1 MPAKNQNAVPGTGC
15 AGVHGHARSHRD
27 RVEPERDAT
36 ERGPMTD
43 IDVRLREDVHVLGEL
58 LGETIRQQHGDAFLQ
73 KIEDIRHSAKAD
85 RRGPGEQLT
94 STLADLA
101 EKDLLPVARAFNQ
114 FLNLANMAEQYQ
126 LIRRRD
132 AGQPE
137 PFEARVL
144 PELLARL
151 KQAGHSNDALA
162 RQLAKLDIQLVLT
175 AHPTEV
181 ARRTLIQKYDAI
193 AGQLAAQDHRDLT
206 PDERHQVRERLR
218 RLIAEAWHTEEIR
231 RTRPTP
237 VDEAKWGF
245 AVIEHS
251 LWHAI
256 PSHLRK
262 VDKALLDATGLR
274 LPLEAAPI
282 RFASWMGG
290 DRDGNPNVTA
300 AVTREVLLLAR
311 WMAADLFLRD
321 IDALAAELS
330 MQQASDALRE
340 RVGDSAEP
348 YRAVLKQLRDRLR
361 ATRAWAH
368 TALTSSQP
376 ASAEVLVD
384 NRYLIAP
391 LELCYQSL
399 HECGMGVIAEGPL
412 LDCLR
417 RAVTFG
423 LFLGR
428 LDVRQDA
435 ARHRDALTEITDY
448 LGLGR
453 YADWDEDRRIEFL
466 QAELKNR
473 RPLLPAH
480 FRPQADTAEV
490 LATCREVA
498 AAPAASLGSYV
509 ISMAGAASDVLAVQ
523 LLLKE
528 AGLTRPMRVVPL
540 FETLADLDNAGP
552 VMQRLLG
559 LPGYRAGLRGP
570 QEVMIGYSD
579 SAKDAGTTAAAWAQ
593 YRAQENLVRICAEHQ
608 VELLLFHGRGG
619 TVGRGGGPAHA
630 AILSQ
635 PPGSVAGRFRTTEQG
650 EMIRFKFGLP
660 GIAEQNLNLYL
671 AAVLEATLLPPPP
684 PQPAWREVM
693 DQLAAD
699 GVKAYRSV
707 VRDNP
712 DFVEYFRQST
722 PEQELGRLPLGSRP
736 AKRRAGGIESLRAI
750 PWIFGWTQTRLMLPA
765 WLGWETALS
774 NALARGQGEL
784 LAQMREQWPFFR
796 TRIDMLEMVLAK
808 ADAQIAEAYDE
819 RLVQPDLLPLGA
831 HLRDLLSQSC
841 QVVLGL
847 TGQQVLLAH
856 SPETLE
862 FISLRNTY
870 LDPLHRLQAELL
882 ARSRSREA
890 ALDSPLEQALLVTVA
905 GIAAGLRNTG

>member
-1 MPAKNQNAVPGTGC
+1 M
-15 AGVHGHARSHRD
+15 S
-27 RVEPERDAT
+27 
-36 ERGPMTD
+36 D
-43 IDVRLREDVHVLGEL
+43 IDARLREDVHLLGEL
-58 LGETIRQQHGDAFLQ
+58 LGNTIREQYGDAFLD
-73 KIEDIRHSAKAD
+73 KIEQIRKGAKAD
-85 RRGPGEQLT
+85 RRGAGDELSSRLNQLQE
-94 STLADLA
+94 D
-101 EKDLLPVARAFNQ
+101 ELLPVARAFNQ
-114 FLNLANMAEQYQ
+114 FLNLANIAEQYQ
-126 LIRRRD
+126 LIHRRD
-132 AGQPE
+132 ESQPA
-137 PFEARVL
+137 PFESRVL

-151 KQAGHSNDALA
+151 QAEGHSDESLA
-162 RQLAKLDIQLVLT
+162 RQLGRLEIELVLT

-193 AGQLAAQDHRDLT
+193 AAQLALQDHRDLT
-206 PDERHQVRERLR
+206 TAEREQIRERLQ

-256 PSHLRK
+256 PNYLRK
-262 VDKALLDATGLR
+262 ADQALHAATGLR

-300 AVTREVLLLAR
+300 PVTREVLLLAR
-311 WMAADLFLRD
+311 WMAADLYLRD
-321 IDALAAELS
+321 VDQLAAELS
-330 MQQASDALRE
+330 MQKASAALQA
-340 RVGDSAEP
+340 RVGDSVEP
-348 YRAVLKQLRDRLR
+348 YRAVLKQLRERLR
-361 ATRAWAH
+361 ATRQWAH
-368 TALTSSQP
+368 SALSSSTP
-376 ASAEVLVD
+376 ASAEVLQD
-384 NRYLIAP
+384 NRDLLEP
-391 LELCYQSL
+391 LQLCYQSL
-399 HECGMGVIAEGPL
+399 HECGMGVIADGPL

-423 LFLGR
+423 LFLVR
-428 LDVRQDA
+428 LDVRQDSTRHCA
-435 ARHRDALTEITDY
+435 AMSEITDY

-453 YADWDEDRRIEFL
+453 YEEWDEDARIRFL
-466 QAELKNR
+466 MQELANR
-473 RPLLPAH
+473 RPLLPAY
-480 FRPQADTAEV
+480 FKPSADTAEV
-490 LATCREVA
+490 LNTCKEIA
-498 AAPAASLGSYV
+498 AAPEASLGSYV

-528 AGLTRPMRVVPL
+528 SGVQRPMRVVPL

-552 VMQRLLG
+552 VIEQLLL
-559 LPGYRAGLRGP
+559 LPGYRARLHGP

-593 YRAQENLVRICAEHQ
+593 YRAQERLVDICREQQ

-660 GIAEQNLNLYL
+660 DIAEQNLNLYL

-684 PQPAWREVM
+684 PEPAWRHLM
-693 DQLAAD
+693 DELAAD
-699 GVKAYRSV
+699 GVSAYRAV
-707 VRDNP
+707 VRENP
-712 DFVEYFRQST
+712 QFVEYFRQST

-765 WLGWETALS
+765 WLGWEDALS
-774 NALARGQGEL
+774 KALARGEGDL
-784 LAQMREQWPFFR
+784 LGQMREQWPFFR

-808 ADAQIAEAYDE
+808 ADADIARLYDE
-819 RLVQPDLLPLGA
+819 RLVQSDLLPLGE
-831 HLRDLLSQSC
+831 HLRDLLSQAC
-841 QVVLGL
+841 AVVLGL
-847 TGQQVLLAH
+847 TGQSQLLAH
-856 SPETLE
+856 SPDTLE
-862 FISLRNTY
+862 FIRLRNTY
-870 LDPLHRLQAELL
+870 LDPLHLLQAELL
-882 ARSRSREA
+882 ARSRAQEA
-890 ALDSPLEQALLVTVA
+890 AQDSPLEQALLVSVA

>member
-1 MPAKNQNAVPGTGC
+1 M
-15 AGVHGHARSHRD
+15 
-27 RVEPERDAT
+27 
-36 ERGPMTD
+36 
-43 IDVRLREDVHVLGEL
+43 REDVHVLGEL

-85 RRGPGEQLT
+85 RRGPGEQLS

-101 EKDLLPVARAFNQ
+101 EEDLLPVARAFNQ

-132 AGQPE
+132 ADQPE
-137 PFEARVL
+137 PFEAQVL
-144 PELLARL
+144 PELLGRL

-206 PDERHQVRERLR
+206 SAERQQVRERLR

-262 VDKALLDATGLR
+262 VDKALLEATGLR

-330 MQQASDALRE
+330 MQQANDALRKQ
-340 RVGDSAEP
+340 VGDSAEP

-368 TALTSSQP
+368 SALTSKQP
-376 ASAEVLVD
+376 AGADVLVD
-384 NRYLIAP
+384 NRELIAP

-453 YADWDEDRRIEFL
+453 YADWDEEQRIAFL

-480 FRPQADTAEV
+480 FKPQADTAEV

-699 GVKAYRSV
+699 GVQAYRSV
-707 VRDNP
+707 VRENP

-765 WLGWETALS
+765 WLGWETALT

-819 RLVQPDLLPLGA
+819 RLVQPHLRPLGA

-847 TGQQVLLAH
+847 TGQPVLLAH

>member
-101 EKDLLPVARAFNQ
+101 EEDLLPVARAFNQ

-206 PDERHQVRERLR
+206 PDERQQVRERLR

-330 MQQASDALRE
+330 MQQASGALRE

-384 NRYLIAP
+384 NRDLIAP

>member
-1 MPAKNQNAVPGTGC
+1 
-15 AGVHGHARSHRD
+15 
-27 RVEPERDAT
+27 
-36 ERGPMTD
+36 MTD
-43 IDVRLREDVHVLGEL
+43 IDVRLREDVHLLGEL
-58 LGETIRQQHGDAFLQ
+58 LGETIRQQHGEAFLQ

-85 RRGPGEQLT
+85 RRSAGEKLS

-101 EKDLLPVARAFNQ
+101 DEDLLPVARAFNQ

-132 AGQPE
+132 ADQPE
-137 PFEARVL
+137 PFESRVL

-193 AGQLAAQDHRDLT
+193 AGQLAAQDHRDLI
-206 PDERHQVRERLR
+206 PAERQQVRERLR

-231 RTRPTP
+231 RSRPTP

-251 LWHAI
+251 LWQAI
-256 PSHLRK
+256 PNHLRK
-262 VDKALLDATGLR
+262 VDKALFEATGLH

-300 AVTREVLLLAR
+300 SVTREVLLLAR

-321 IDALAAELS
+321 IDTLAAELS
-330 MQQASDALRE
+330 MQQASAALRE
-340 RVGDSAEP
+340 QVGDSAEP
-348 YRAVLKQLRDRLR
+348 YRALLKQLRDRLR
-361 ATRAWAH
+361 ATRAWAQ
-368 TALTSSQP
+368 ASLASPQP
-376 ASAEVLVD
+376 MPAEVLVD
-384 NRYLIAP
+384 NRDLIAP

-399 HECGMGVIAEGPL
+399 HACGMGVIADGPL
-412 LDCLR
+412 LDSLR

-435 ARHRDALTEITDY
+435 ARHRDALSEITDY
-448 LGLGR
+448 LGLGS
-453 YADWDEDRRIEFL
+453 YAEWDEDRRIEFL
-466 QAELKNR
+466 QTELKNR

-480 FRPQADTAEV
+480 FKPQADTAEV

-552 VMQRLLG
+552 VMERLLG
-559 LPGYRAGLRGP
+559 LPGYRASLRGP

-593 YRAQENLVRICAEHQ
+593 YRAQENLVRICQEHQ

-684 PQPAWREVM
+684 PEPAWREVM

-699 GVKAYRSV
+699 GLKAYRGV
-707 VRDNP
+707 VRENP

-765 WLGWETALS
+765 WLGWETALT
-774 NALARGQGEL
+774 NALSRGQGPL

-819 RLVQPDLLPLGA
+819 RLVQPHLLPLGV

-841 QVVLGL
+841 RVVLGL
-847 TGQQVLLAH
+847 TGQPVLLAH

>member
-1 MPAKNQNAVPGTGC
+1 
-15 AGVHGHARSHRD
+15 
-27 RVEPERDAT
+27 
-36 ERGPMTD
+36 MTD
-43 IDVRLREDVHVLGEL
+43 IDARLREDVHLLGEL
-58 LGETIRQQHGDAFLQ
+58 LGNTIRDQYGDTFLD
-73 KIEDIRHSAKAD
+73 KIEQIRKGAKAD
-85 RRGPGEQLT
+85 RRGSMDAELSASLNQL
-94 STLADLA
+94 SED
-101 EKDLLPVARAFNQ
+101 ELLPVARAFNQ
-114 FLNLANMAEQYQ
+114 FLNLANIAEQYQ
-126 LIRRRD
+126 LIHRREESKP
-132 AGQPE
+132 A

-144 PELLARL
+144 PELLERL
-151 KQAGHSNDALA
+151 RAEGHSAESLA
-162 RQLAKLDIQLVLT
+162 RQLGRLDIELVLT

-193 AGQLAAQDHRDLT
+193 AAQLAAQDHRDLT
-206 PDERHQVRERLR
+206 SAERAQIHQRLQ

-256 PSHLRK
+256 PNYLRK
-262 VDKALLDATGLR
+262 ADQALHAATGLR

-311 WMAADLFLRD
+311 WMAADLYLRD
-321 IDALAAELS
+321 VDHLAADLS
-330 MQQASDALRE
+330 MQNASAALRAQA
-340 RVGDSAEP
+340 GDSAEP
-348 YRAVLKQLRDRLR
+348 YRAVLKQLRERLR
-361 ATRAWAH
+361 ATRNWAQASLKAS
-368 TALTSSQP
+368 TP
-376 ASAEVLVD
+376 ASAEVLQN
-384 NRYLIAP
+384 NRELLDP

-399 HECGMGVIAEGPL
+399 HECGMGVIADGPL

-423 LFLGR
+423 LFLVR
-428 LDVRQDA
+428 LDVRQDST
-435 ARHRDALTEITDY
+435 RHTTAMTEITDY

-453 YADWDEDRRIEFL
+453 YEDWNEEQRISFL
-466 QAELKNR
+466 LEELNNR
-473 RPLLPAH
+473 RPLLPPH
-480 FRPQADTAEV
+480 FKPSADTAEV

-528 AGLTRPMRVVPL
+528 AGVLRPMRVVPL

-552 VMQRLLG
+552 VMERLLS
-559 LPGYRAGLRGP
+559 LPGYRARLQGP

-593 YRAQENLVRICAEHQ
+593 YRAQERLVDICREQQ

-660 GIAEQNLNLYL
+660 DIAEQNLNLYL

-684 PQPAWREVM
+684 PTPGWRHLM
-693 DQLAAD
+693 DELAAD
-699 GVKAYRSV
+699 GVRAYRAV
-707 VRDNP
+707 VRENP
-712 DFVEYFRQST
+712 QFVEYFRQST

-765 WLGWETALS
+765 WLGWETALGK
-774 NALARGQGEL
+774 ALERGEGEL
-784 LAQMREQWPFFR
+784 LGQMREQWPFFR

-808 ADAQIAEAYDE
+808 ADADIAQSYDE
-819 RLVQPDLLPLGA
+819 RLVEPALLPLGV
-831 HLRDLLSQSC
+831 HLRDLLSQAC
-841 QVVLGL
+841 AVVLGL
-847 TGQQVLLAH
+847 TGQSQLLAH
-856 SPETLE
+856 SPDTLE
-862 FISLRNTY
+862 FIRLRNTY
-870 LDPLHRLQAELL
+870 LDPLHLLQAELL
-882 ARSRSREA
+882 ARSRQQDVA
-890 ALDSPLEQALLVTVA
+890 QGSPVEQALLVSVA

>member
-1 MPAKNQNAVPGTGC
+1 
-15 AGVHGHARSHRD
+15 
-27 RVEPERDAT
+27 
-36 ERGPMTD
+36 MTD
-43 IDVRLREDVHVLGEL
+43 IDARLREDVHLLGEL
-58 LGETIRQQHGDAFLQ
+58 LGNTIRDQYGEGFLD
-73 KIEDIRHSAKAD
+73 KIEQIRKAAKAD
-85 RRGPGEQLT
+85 RRSTTGAELSASLDPLGE
-94 STLADLA
+94 
-101 EKDLLPVARAFNQ
+101 EELLPVARAFNQ
-114 FLNLANMAEQYQ
+114 FLNLANIAEQYQ
-126 LIRRRD
+126 LIHRREES
-132 AGQPE
+132 QPA

-144 PELLARL
+144 PQLLGRLLAE
-151 KQAGHSNDALA
+151 GHSADALA
-162 RQLAKLDIQLVLT
+162 RQLGRLDIELVLT

-206 PDERHQVRERLR
+206 SAERAQIRERLQ

-251 LWHAI
+251 LWQAI
-256 PSHLRK
+256 PNYLRK
-262 VDKALLDATGLR
+262 ADKALFEATGLH

-311 WMAADLFLRD
+311 WMAADLYLRD
-321 IDALAAELS
+321 VDHLAAELS
-330 MQQASDALRE
+330 MQQASAALLAKA
-340 RVGDSAEP
+340 GDSAEP
-348 YRAVLKQLRDRLR
+348 YRALLKQLRERLR
-361 ATRAWAH
+361 ATRNWAH
-368 TALTSSQP
+368 AALGATVTAGP
-376 ASAEVLVD
+376 EVLQH
-384 NRYLIAP
+384 NRELLEP
-391 LELCYQSL
+391 LQLCYQSL
-399 HECGMGVIAEGPL
+399 HECGMGVIADGPL

-423 LFLGR
+423 LFLVR
-428 LDVRQDA
+428 LDVRQDS
-435 ARHRDALTEITDY
+435 ARHTAAMTEITDY

-453 YADWDEDRRIEFL
+453 YEDWSEEDRITFL
-466 QAELKNR
+466 MRELSSR
-473 RPLLPAH
+473 RPLLPGY
-480 FRPQADTAEV
+480 FKPSADTAEV
-490 LATCREVA
+490 LATCREIAV
-498 AAPAASLGSYV
+498 APAASLGSYV

-528 AGLTRPMRVVPL
+528 SGVLRPMRVVPL

-552 VMQRLLG
+552 AMEKLLH
-559 LPGYRAGLRGP
+559 LPGYRSRLQGP
-570 QEVMIGYSD
+570 QE
-579 SAKDAGTTAAAWAQ
+579 
-593 YRAQENLVRICAEHQ
+593 
-608 VELLLFHGRGG
+608 ELLLFHGRGG

-660 GIAEQNLNLYL
+660 DIAEQNLNLYL

-684 PQPAWREVM
+684 PEPAWRHLM
-693 DQLAAD
+693 DELASD
-699 GVKAYRSV
+699 GVQAYRAV

-712 DFVEYFRQST
+712 QFVEYFRQST

-765 WLGWETALS
+765 WLGWEAALS
-774 NALARGQGEL
+774 KALARGEGEL

-808 ADAQIAEAYDE
+808 ADADIARSYDE
-819 RLVQPDLLPLGA
+819 RLVEAELLPLGA
-831 HLRDLLSQSC
+831 HLRDLLSQAC
-841 QVVLGL
+841 AVVLGL
-847 TGQQVLLAH
+847 TGQSQLLAH

-862 FISLRNTY
+862 FIRLRNTY
-870 LDPLHRLQAELL
+870 LDPLHLLQAELL
-882 ARSRSREA
+882 ARSRKQEA
-890 ALDSPLEQALLVTVA
+890 PQGSPVEQALLVSVA

>member
-1 MPAKNQNAVPGTGC
+1 
-15 AGVHGHARSHRD
+15 
-27 RVEPERDAT
+27 
-36 ERGPMTD
+36 MTD

-85 RRGPGEQLT
+85 RRGPGEQLS

-101 EKDLLPVARAFNQ
+101 EEDLLPVARAFNQ

-132 AGQPE
+132 ADQPE
-137 PFEARVL
+137 PFEAQVL
-144 PELLARL
+144 PELLGRL

-206 PDERHQVRERLR
+206 SAERQQVRERLR

-262 VDKALLDATGLR
+262 VDKALLEATGLR

-330 MQQASDALRE
+330 MQQANDALRKQ
-340 RVGDSAEP
+340 VGDSAEP

-368 TALTSSQP
+368 SALTSNQP
-376 ASAEVLVD
+376 AGADVLVD
-384 NRYLIAP
+384 NRELIAP

-453 YADWDEDRRIEFL
+453 YADWDEEQRIAFL

-480 FRPQADTAEV
+480 FKPQADTAEV

-699 GVKAYRSV
+699 GVQAYRSV
-707 VRDNP
+707 VRENS

-765 WLGWETALS
+765 WLGWETALT

-819 RLVQPDLLPLGA
+819 RLVQPHLRPLGA

-847 TGQQVLLAH
+847 TGQPVLLAH

>member
-1 MPAKNQNAVPGTGC
+1 M
-15 AGVHGHARSHRD
+15 S
-27 RVEPERDAT
+27 
-36 ERGPMTD
+36 D
-43 IDVRLREDVHVLGEL
+43 IDARLREDVHLLGEL
-58 LGETIRQQHGDAFLQ
+58 LGNTIREQYGDDFLA
-73 KIEDIRHSAKAD
+73 KIEQIRKGAKAD
-85 RRGPGEQLT
+85 RRGAVAEQAAGEELSASLNQLQ
-94 STLADLA
+94 
-101 EKDLLPVARAFNQ
+101 EGELLPVARAFNQ
-114 FLNLANMAEQYQ
+114 FLNLANIAEQYQ
-126 LIRRRD
+126 LIHRRD
-132 AGQPE
+132 ESQPA
-137 PFEARVL
+137 PFESRVL

-151 KQAGHSNDALA
+151 QSEGHSNESLA
-162 RQLAKLDIQLVLT
+162 RQLARLEIELVLT

-193 AGQLAAQDHRDLT
+193 AAQLALQDHRDLT
-206 PDERHQVRERLR
+206 TAEREQIRARLQ

-231 RTRPTP
+231 RVRPTP

-256 PSHLRK
+256 PNYLRK
-262 VDKALLDATGLR
+262 ADQALHAATGLH

-300 AVTREVLLLAR
+300 PVTREVLLLAR
-311 WMAADLFLRD
+311 WMAADLYVRD
-321 IDALAAELS
+321 IDHLTSELS
-330 MQQASDALRE
+330 MQQASPALQAK
-340 RVGDSAEP
+340 VGDSVEP
-348 YRAVLKQLRDRLR
+348 YRALLKQLRERLR
-361 ATRAWAH
+361 ATRQWAH
-368 TALTSSQP
+368 TSLTASTP
-376 ASAEVLVD
+376 APVDVLQN
-384 NRYLIAP
+384 NRDLLDP

-399 HECGMGVIAEGPL
+399 HECGMGVIADGPL

-423 LFLGR
+423 LFLVR
-428 LDVRQDA
+428 LDVRQDSS
-435 ARHRDALTEITDY
+435 RHSSAMTEITDY

-453 YADWDEDRRIEFL
+453 YEDWDEEARISFL
-466 QAELKNR
+466 SKELANR
-473 RPLLPAH
+473 RPLLPGYFKPSAE
-480 FRPQADTAEV
+480 TAEV
-490 LATCREVA
+490 LNTCKEIA

-528 AGLTRPMRVVPL
+528 SGVQRPMRVVPL

-552 VMQRLLG
+552 VMETLLQ
-559 LPGYRAGLRGP
+559 LPGYRTRLQGP

-593 YRAQENLVRICAEHQ
+593 YRAQERLVDICREQQ

-660 GIAEQNLNLYL
+660 DIAEQNLNLYL

-684 PQPAWREVM
+684 PEPAWRHLM
-693 DQLAAD
+693 DELAAD
-699 GVKAYRSV
+699 GVSAYRAV
-707 VRDNP
+707 VRENP
-712 DFVEYFRQST
+712 QFVEYFRQST

-765 WLGWETALS
+765 WLGWEAALS
-774 NALARGQGEL
+774 KALQRGEGEL
-784 LAQMREQWPFFR
+784 LGQMREQWPFFR

-808 ADAQIAEAYDE
+808 ADADIARLYDE
-819 RLVQPDLLPLGA
+819 RLVQPDLLALGA
-831 HLRDLLSQSC
+831 HLRDLLSQACS
-841 QVVLGL
+841 VVLGL
-847 TGQQVLLAH
+847 TGQSQLLGH
-856 SPETLE
+856 SPDTLE
-862 FISLRNTY
+862 FIRLRNTY
-870 LDPLHRLQAELL
+870 LDPLHLLQAELL
-882 ARSRSREA
+882 ARSRQQEA
-890 ALDSPLEQALLVTVA
+890 AQDSPLEQALLVSVA

>member
-1 MPAKNQNAVPGTGC
+1 
-15 AGVHGHARSHRD
+15 
-27 RVEPERDAT
+27 
-36 ERGPMTD
+36 MTD

-85 RRGPGEQLT
+85 RRGPGEQLS

-101 EKDLLPVARAFNQ
+101 EEDLLPVARAFNQ

-132 AGQPE
+132 ADQPE
-137 PFEARVL
+137 PFEAQVL
-144 PELLARL
+144 PELLGRL

-206 PDERHQVRERLR
+206 SAERQQVRERLR

-262 VDKALLDATGLR
+262 VDKALLEATGLR

-330 MQQASDALRE
+330 MQQANDALRKQ
-340 RVGDSAEP
+340 VGDSAEP

-368 TALTSSQP
+368 SALTSKQP
-376 ASAEVLVD
+376 AGADVLVD
-384 NRYLIAP
+384 NRELIAP

-435 ARHRDALTEITDY
+435 VRHRDALTEITDY

-453 YADWDEDRRIEFL
+453 YADWDEEQRIAFL

-480 FRPQADTAEV
+480 FKPQADTAEV

-699 GVKAYRSV
+699 GVQAYRSV
-707 VRDNP
+707 VRENP

-765 WLGWETALS
+765 WLGWETALT

-819 RLVQPDLLPLGA
+819 RLVQPHLRPLGA

-847 TGQQVLLAH
+847 TGQPVLLAH

>member
-1 MPAKNQNAVPGTGC
+1 
-15 AGVHGHARSHRD
+15 
-27 RVEPERDAT
+27 
-36 ERGPMTD
+36 MTD

-73 KIEDIRHSAKAD
+73 KIEAIRHSAKAD
-85 RRGPGEQLT
+85 RRVAGEQLS

-101 EKDLLPVARAFNQ
+101 DEDLLPVARAFNQ

-132 AGQPE
+132 ADQSE

-151 KQAGHSNDALA
+151 KQAGHGNDALA

-193 AGQLAAQDHRDLT
+193 AAQLAAQDHRDLT
-206 PDERHQVRERLR
+206 PGERQQVRERLR

-251 LWHAI
+251 LWQAI
-256 PSHLRK
+256 PNHLRK
-262 VDKALLDATGLR
+262 VDKALHDATGLR

-330 MQQASDALRE
+330 MQHASSALRE

-348 YRAVLKQLRDRLR
+348 YRAVLKQLRERLR

-368 TALTSSQP
+368 AALTSSPP
-376 ASAEVLVD
+376 AGAEVLVD
-384 NRYLIAP
+384 NRDLIAP

-423 LFLGR
+423 LYLGR

-453 YADWDEDRRIEFL
+453 YADWDEEQRIAFL
-466 QAELKNR
+466 LAELKNR

-480 FRPQADTAEV
+480 FQPQAETAEV
-490 LATCREVA
+490 LATCREIA

-593 YRAQENLVRICAEHQ
+593 YRAQENLVRICREHQ

-699 GVKAYRSV
+699 GVQAYRSV

-765 WLGWETALS
+765 WLGWETALN
-774 NALARGQGEL
+774 NALQRGQGEL

-819 RLVQPDLLPLGA
+819 RLVQPELLPLGVR
-831 HLRDLLSQSC
+831 LRDLLSQSC

-847 TGQQVLLAH
+847 TGQPVLLAH

-882 ARSRSREA
+882 ARSRRREA

>member
-1 MPAKNQNAVPGTGC
+1 
-15 AGVHGHARSHRD
+15 
-27 RVEPERDAT
+27 
-36 ERGPMTD
+36 MTD
-43 IDVRLREDVHVLGEL
+43 IDARLREDVHLLGEL
-58 LGETIRQQHGDAFLQ
+58 LGNTIREQYGDRFLD
-73 KIEDIRHSAKAD
+73 KIEQIRKGAKAD
-85 RRGPGEQLT
+85 RRGSMDAELSASLNQLGE
-94 STLADLA
+94 D
-101 EKDLLPVARAFNQ
+101 ELLPVARAFNQ
-114 FLNLANMAEQYQ
+114 FLNLANIAEQYQ
-126 LIRRRD
+126 LIHRREESKP
-132 AGQPE
+132 A

-151 KQAGHSNDALA
+151 RAEGHGAESLA
-162 RQLAKLDIQLVLT
+162 RQLGRLEIELVLT

-193 AGQLAAQDHRDLT
+193 AAQLAAQDHRDLT
-206 PDERHQVRERLR
+206 SAERAQIHERLQ

-251 LWHAI
+251 LWQAI
-256 PSHLRK
+256 PNYLRK
-262 VDKALLDATGLR
+262 ADQALHAATGLR

-311 WMAADLFLRD
+311 WMAADLYLRD
-321 IDALAAELS
+321 VDHLAAELS
-330 MQQASDALRE
+330 MQKASEALRAQA
-340 RVGDSAEP
+340 GDSAEP
-348 YRAVLKQLRDRLR
+348 YRAVLKQLRERLR
-361 ATRAWAH
+361 ATRNWAH
-368 TALTSSQP
+368 ESLKVTTP
-376 ASAEVLVD
+376 ASADVLQN
-384 NRYLIAP
+384 NRELLDP

-399 HECGMGVIAEGPL
+399 HECGMGVIADGPL

-423 LFLGR
+423 LFLVR
-428 LDVRQDA
+428 LDVRQDSTRHSA
-435 ARHRDALTEITDY
+435 AMTEITDY

-453 YADWDEDRRIEFL
+453 YEDWSEEQRIGFL
-466 QAELKNR
+466 LEELNNR

-480 FRPQADTAEV
+480 FKPSADTAEV

-498 AAPAASLGSYV
+498 EAPAASLGSYV

-528 AGLTRPMRVVPL
+528 AGVLRPMRVVPL

-552 VMQRLLG
+552 VIEQLLL
-559 LPGYRAGLRGP
+559 LPGYRSRLQGP

-593 YRAQENLVRICAEHQ
+593 YRAQERLVDICREQQ

-660 GIAEQNLNLYL
+660 DIAEQNLNLYL

-684 PQPAWREVM
+684 PTPQWRHLM
-693 DQLAAD
+693 DELAAD
-699 GVKAYRSV
+699 GVKAYRAV
-707 VRDNP
+707 VRENP
-712 DFVEYFRQST
+712 QFVEYFRQST

-774 NALARGQGEL
+774 KALARGEGEL
-784 LAQMREQWPFFR
+784 LGQMREQWPFFR

-808 ADAQIAEAYDE
+808 ADADIARSYDE
-819 RLVQPDLLPLGA
+819 RLVEPGLLPLGE
-831 HLRDLLSQSC
+831 HLRDLLSQACS
-841 QVVLGL
+841 VVLGL
-847 TGQQVLLAH
+847 TGQSQLLAH
-856 SPETLE
+856 SPDTLE
-862 FISLRNTY
+862 FIRLRNTY
-870 LDPLHRLQAELL
+870 LDPLHLLQAELL
-882 ARSRSREA
+882 ARSRQQDVA
-890 ALDSPLEQALLVTVA
+890 QGSPVEQALLVSVA

>member
-1 MPAKNQNAVPGTGC
+1 
-15 AGVHGHARSHRD
+15 
-27 RVEPERDAT
+27 
-36 ERGPMTD
+36 MTD

-58 LGETIRQQHGDAFLQ
+58 LGDTIRQQHGEAFLQ
-73 KIEDIRHSAKAD
+73 KIEGIRHSAKAD
-85 RRGPGEQLT
+85 RRVAGEQLS
-94 STLADLA
+94 STLGDLA
-101 EKDLLPVARAFNQ
+101 DDDLLPVARAFNQ

-132 AGQPE
+132 ADQPE

-151 KQAGHSNDALA
+151 KQAGHGNDALA

-206 PDERHQVRERLR
+206 PAERQQVRERLR

-251 LWHAI
+251 LWQAI
-256 PSHLRK
+256 PNHLRK
-262 VDKALLDATGLR
+262 VDKALHDATGLR

-330 MQQASDALRE
+330 MQHASSALRE
-340 RVGDSAEP
+340 HVGDSAEP
-348 YRAVLKQLRDRLR
+348 YRAILKQLRDRLR

-368 TALTSSQP
+368 AALGSSTP
-376 ASAEVLVD
+376 AGADVLVD
-384 NRYLIAP
+384 NRDLIAP

-423 LFLGR
+423 LYLGR

-453 YADWDEDRRIEFL
+453 YADWDEEQRIAFL
-466 QAELKNR
+466 LAELKNR

-480 FRPQADTAEV
+480 FQPQADTAEV
-490 LATCREVA
+490 LATCREIA

-593 YRAQENLVRICAEHQ
+593 YRAQENLVRICREHQ

-699 GVKAYRSV
+699 GVQAYRSV

-774 NALARGQGEL
+774 NALQRGQGEL

-819 RLVQPDLLPLGA
+819 RLVQPELLPLGV

-847 TGQQVLLAH
+847 TGQPVLLAH

-882 ARSRSREA
+882 ARSRGREA

>member
-1 MPAKNQNAVPGTGC
+1 
-15 AGVHGHARSHRD
+15 
-27 RVEPERDAT
+27 
-36 ERGPMTD
+36 MTD
-43 IDVRLREDVHVLGEL
+43 IDARLREDVHLLGEL
-58 LGETIRQQHGDAFLQ
+58 LGNTIREQYGEDFLA
-73 KIEDIRHSAKAD
+73 KIEQIRKGAKAD
-85 RRGPGEQLT
+85 RRGSMDAELSASLNQLT
-94 STLADLA
+94 ED
-101 EKDLLPVARAFNQ
+101 ELLPVARAFNQ
-114 FLNLANMAEQYQ
+114 FLNLANIAEQYQ
-126 LIRRRD
+126 LIHRREES
-132 AGQPE
+132 QPA
-137 PFEARVL
+137 PFESRVL

-151 KQAGHSNDALA
+151 RAEGHGAEALA
-162 RQLAKLDIQLVLT
+162 RQLGRLEIELVLT

-193 AGQLAAQDHRDLT
+193 AAQLAALDHRDLT
-206 PDERHQVRERLR
+206 RDERDQIKTTLQ

-251 LWHAI
+251 LWQAI
-256 PSHLRK
+256 PNYLRK
-262 VDKALLDATGLR
+262 ADQALHAATGLR

-311 WMAADLFLRD
+311 WMAADLYLRD
-321 IDALAAELS
+321 VDQLAADLS
-330 MQQASDALRE
+330 MQQASYELKAKA
-340 RVGDSAEP
+340 GDNAEP
-348 YRAVLKQLRDRLR
+348 YRAVLKQLRERLR
-361 ATRAWAH
+361 ATRNWAH
-368 TALTSSQP
+368 AALSTPTP
-376 ASAEVLVD
+376 APVDVLQN
-384 NRYLIAP
+384 NRELLDP
-391 LELCYQSL
+391 LELCYHSL
-399 HECGMGVIAEGPL
+399 HECGMGVIADGPL

-423 LFLGR
+423 LFLVR
-428 LDVRQDA
+428 LDVRQDSS
-435 ARHRDALTEITDY
+435 RHCSAMTEITDY

-453 YADWDEDRRIEFL
+453 YEDWSEEERIAFL
-466 QAELKNR
+466 MRELNNR
-473 RPLLPAH
+473 RPLLPAY
-480 FRPQADTAEV
+480 FKPSADTAEV
-490 LATCREVA
+490 LATCREIA
-498 AAPAASLGSYV
+498 AAPGASLGSYV

-528 AGLTRPMRVVPL
+528 SGVLRPMRVVPL

-552 VMQRLLG
+552 VMETLLQ
-559 LPGYRAGLRGP
+559 LPGYRARLQGP

-593 YRAQENLVRICAEHQ
+593 YRAQERLVEICREQQ

-660 GIAEQNLNLYL
+660 DIAEQNLNLYL
-671 AAVLEATLLPPPP
+671 AAVLEATLLPPPMP
-684 PQPAWREVM
+684 TPEWRHLM
-693 DQLAAD
+693 DELAAD
-699 GVKAYRSV
+699 GVSAYRAV
-707 VRDNP
+707 VRENP
-712 DFVEYFRQST
+712 QFVEYFRQST

-765 WLGWETALS
+765 WLGWEAALS
-774 NALARGQGEL
+774 KALERGEGEL
-784 LAQMREQWPFFR
+784 LGQMREQWPFFR

-808 ADAQIAEAYDE
+808 ADADIAQSYDE
-819 RLVQPDLLPLGA
+819 RLVGPDLLPLGA
-831 HLRDLLSQSC
+831 HLRDLLSQACSI
-841 QVVLGL
+841 VLGL
-847 TGQQVLLAH
+847 TGQSQLLAH
-856 SPETLE
+856 SPDTLE
-862 FISLRNTY
+862 FIRLRNTY
-870 LDPLHRLQAELL
+870 LDPLHLLQAELL
-882 ARSRSREA
+882 ARSRQPDVA
-890 ALDSPLEQALLVTVA
+890 QDSPVEQALLVSVA

>member
-1 MPAKNQNAVPGTGC
+1 
-15 AGVHGHARSHRD
+15 
-27 RVEPERDAT
+27 
-36 ERGPMTD
+36 MTD
-43 IDVRLREDVHVLGEL
+43 IDVRLREDVHLLGEL
-58 LGETIRQQHGDAFLQ
+58 LGETIRQQHGEAFVQ
-73 KIEDIRHSAKAD
+73 KIEAIRHSAKAD
-85 RRGPGEQLT
+85 RSGAGEQLS
-94 STLADLA
+94 STLDSLADD
-101 EKDLLPVARAFNQ
+101 ELLPVARAFNQ
-114 FLNLANMAEQYQ
+114 FLNLANIAEQYQ
-126 LIRRRD
+126 LIHRRSD
-132 AGQPE
+132 DQPL

-151 KQAGHSNDALA
+151 KQAGHDERGLA
-162 RQLAKLDIQLVLT
+162 EQLAQLQIELVLT

-193 AGQLAAQDHRDLT
+193 AAQLAAQDHRDLT
-206 PDERHQVRERLR
+206 EAERQQVRERLQ

-251 LWHAI
+251 LWQAI
-256 PSHLRK
+256 PNHLRK
-262 VDKALLDATGLR
+262 VDAALHAATGQR
-274 LPLEAAPI
+274 LPLQAAPI

-300 AVTREVLLLAR
+300 SVTREVLLLAR

-321 IDALAAELS
+321 VDALAAELS
-330 MQQASDALRE
+330 MQQASAALRE
-340 RVGDSAEP
+340 QVGDSREP
-348 YRAVLKQLRDRLR
+348 YRAVLKQLRERLR

-368 TALTSSQP
+368 ASLEVTQP
-376 ASAEVLVD
+376 AGPEVLVD
-384 NRYLIAP
+384 NQQLIAP
-391 LELCYQSL
+391 LQLCHASL
-399 HECGMGVIAEGPL
+399 HACGMGVIADGPL

-423 LFLGR
+423 LFLVR

-435 ARHRDALTEITDY
+435 GRHRDALSEITAY
-448 LGLGR
+448 LGLGH
-453 YADWDEDRRIEFL
+453 YAQWSEVQRMDFL
-466 QAELKNR
+466 QAELNNP

-480 FRPQADTAEV
+480 FQAEDDTAEV

-498 AAPAASLGSYV
+498 SAPAASLGSYV

-552 VMQRLLG
+552 VIEQLLQ
-559 LPGYRAGLRGP
+559 LQGYRASLQGP

-593 YRAQENLVRICAEHQ
+593 YRAQESLVNICRAHD

-671 AAVLEATLLPPPP
+671 AAVLEATLLPPPL
-684 PQPAWREVM
+684 PQPAWRQVM
-693 DQLAAD
+693 DQLASD
-699 GVKAYRSV
+699 GVAAYRQV
-707 VRDNP
+707 VRENS

-765 WLGWETALS
+765 WLGWETALD
-774 NALARGQGEL
+774 NALARGEGDL
-784 LAQMREQWPFFR
+784 LGQMREQWPFFR

-808 ADAQIAEAYDE
+808 ADAQIAEAYDQ
-819 RLVQPDLLPLGA
+819 RLVQPHLLGLGS

-841 QVVLGL
+841 ELVLGL
-847 TGQQVLLAH
+847 TGQSVLLAH
-856 SPETLE
+856 SPDTLE
-862 FISLRNTY
+862 FIRLRNTY

-882 ARSRSREA
+882 ARTRGREA

>member
-1 MPAKNQNAVPGTGC
+1 
-15 AGVHGHARSHRD
+15 
-27 RVEPERDAT
+27 
-36 ERGPMTD
+36 MTD
-43 IDVRLREDVHVLGEL
+43 IDARLREDVHLLGEL
-58 LGETIRQQHGDAFLQ
+58 LGNTIREQYGEGFLD
-73 KIEDIRHSAKAD
+73 KIEQIRKGAKAD
-85 RRGPGEQLT
+85 RRGSLDAELSASLNQL
-94 STLADLA
+94 SED
-101 EKDLLPVARAFNQ
+101 ELLPVARAFNQ
-114 FLNLANMAEQYQ
+114 FLNLANIAEQYQ
-126 LIRRRD
+126 LIHRREES
-132 AGQPE
+132 QPA
-137 PFEARVL
+137 PFESRVL

-151 KQAGHSNDALA
+151 RAEGHGAEALA
-162 RQLAKLDIQLVLT
+162 RQLGRLEIELVLT

-193 AGQLAAQDHRDLT
+193 AAQLAAQDHRDLT
-206 PDERHQVRERLR
+206 SAERAQIQTRLQ

-251 LWHAI
+251 LWQAI
-256 PSHLRK
+256 PNYLRK
-262 VDKALLDATGLR
+262 ADQALHAATGMH

-311 WMAADLFLRD
+311 WMAADLYLRD
-321 IDALAAELS
+321 VDQLAADLS
-330 MQQASDALRE
+330 MQQANATLRALA
-340 RVGDSAEP
+340 GDSAEP
-348 YRAVLKQLRDRLR
+348 YRAVLKQLRERLR
-361 ATRAWAH
+361 ATRNWAQASLSGSVPA
-368 TALTSSQP
+368 TAQ
-376 ASAEVLVD
+376 VLQN
-384 NRYLIAP
+384 NRELLDP

-399 HECGMGVIAEGPL
+399 HECGMGVIADGPL

-423 LFLGR
+423 LFLVR
-428 LDVRQDA
+428 LDVRQDSSRHTA
-435 ARHRDALTEITDY
+435 AMTEITDY

-453 YADWDEDRRIEFL
+453 YGDWSEQERIDFL
-466 QAELKNR
+466 MRELGSR
-473 RPLLPAH
+473 RPLLPGY
-480 FRPQADTAEV
+480 FKPSADTAEV

-528 AGLTRPMRVVPL
+528 AGVLRPMRVVPL
-540 FETLADLDNAGP
+540 FETLADLDNAGL
-552 VMQRLLG
+552 VIEQLLL
-559 LPGYRAGLRGP
+559 LPGYRSRLQGP

-593 YRAQENLVRICAEHQ
+593 YRAQEKLVDICREQQ

-660 GIAEQNLNLYL
+660 DIAEQNLNLYL
-671 AAVLEATLLPPPP
+671 AAVLEATLLPPPL
-684 PQPAWREVM
+684 PQPAWRDLM
-693 DQLAAD
+693 DELADD
-699 GVKAYRSV
+699 GVKAYRAV
-707 VRDNP
+707 VRENP
-712 DFVEYFRQST
+712 QFVEYFRQST

-765 WLGWETALS
+765 WLGWETALGK
-774 NALARGQGEL
+774 ALERGEGEL
-784 LAQMREQWPFFR
+784 LGQMREQWPFFR

-808 ADAQIAEAYDE
+808 ADADIARSYDE
-819 RLVQPDLLPLGA
+819 RLVEPALLPLGA
-831 HLRDLLSQSC
+831 HLRDLLSQACS
-841 QVVLGL
+841 VVLGL
-847 TGQQVLLAH
+847 TGQSQLLAH
-856 SPETLE
+856 SPDTLE
-862 FISLRNTY
+862 FIRLRNTY
-870 LDPLHRLQAELL
+870 LDPLHLLQAELL
-882 ARSRSREA
+882 ARSRRQDGA
-890 ALDSPLEQALLVTVA
+890 QDSPVEQALLVSVA

>member
-1 MPAKNQNAVPGTGC
+1 M
-15 AGVHGHARSHRD
+15 S
-27 RVEPERDAT
+27 
-36 ERGPMTD
+36 D
-43 IDVRLREDVHVLGEL
+43 IDLRLREDVHLLGEL
-58 LGETIRQQHGDAFLQ
+58 LGETIRQQHGEAFLQ

-85 RRGPGEQLT
+85 RRGQGERLS
-94 STLADLA
+94 STLGDLA
-101 EKDLLPVARAFNQ
+101 EEDLLPVARAFNQ
-114 FLNLANMAEQYQ
+114 FLNLANIAEQYQ

-132 AGQPE
+132 ADQPE

-151 KQAGHSNDALA
+151 KAAGHGNDELA
-162 RQLAKLDIQLVLT
+162 RQLARLNIELVLT

-193 AGQLAAQDHRDLT
+193 AAQLAAQDHRDLV
-206 PDERHQVRERLR
+206 PGERQQVRERLR

-251 LWHAI
+251 LWQAI
-256 PSHLRK
+256 PNHLRK
-262 VDKALLDATGLR
+262 VDAALFEATGLR
-274 LPLEAAPI
+274 LPLESAPV

-321 IDALAAELS
+321 IDGLAAELS
-330 MQQASDALRE
+330 MQQASAALKDK
-340 RVGDSAEP
+340 VGDSAEP
-348 YRAVLKQLRDRLR
+348 YRALLKQLRDRLR

-368 TALTSSQP
+368 ASLTGTQP
-376 ASAEVLVD
+376 ASAAVLVD
-384 NRYLIAP
+384 NRELIAP
-391 LELCYQSL
+391 LELAYQSL
-399 HECGMGVIAEGPL
+399 HECGMGVIADGPL

-423 LFLGR
+423 LFLVR

-435 ARHRDALTEITDY
+435 ARHRDALSEITDY

-453 YADWDEDRRIEFL
+453 YAEWDEERRITFL
-466 QAELKNR
+466 QAELNNR

-480 FRPQADTAEV
+480 FQPQAETAEV
-490 LATCREVA
+490 LATCREIA

-528 AGLTRPMRVVPL
+528 AGLTRSMRVVPL

-552 VMQRLLG
+552 VMERLLG
-559 LPGYRAGLRGP
+559 LPGYRAGLQGP

-593 YRAQENLVRICAEHQ
+593 YRAQENLVRICREHQ

-635 PPGSVAGRFRTTEQG
+635 PPGSVGGRFRTTEQG

-684 PQPAWREVM
+684 PEPAWRALM

-699 GVKAYRSV
+699 GVKAYRDV
-707 VRDNP
+707 VRENP

-765 WLGWETALS
+765 WLGWETALN
-774 NALARGQGEL
+774 NALARGQGAL

-819 RLVQPDLLPLGA
+819 RLVQPELLSLGA

-847 TGQQVLLAH
+847 TGQPVLLAH

-862 FISLRNTY
+862 FIRLRNTY

>member
-1 MPAKNQNAVPGTGC
+1 
-15 AGVHGHARSHRD
+15 
-27 RVEPERDAT
+27 
-36 ERGPMTD
+36 MTD

-58 LGETIRQQHGDAFLQ
+58 LGDTIRQQHGEAFLQ

-85 RRGPGEQLT
+85 RRGPGEQLS

-101 EKDLLPVARAFNQ
+101 EEDLLPVARAFNQ

-151 KQAGHSNDALA
+151 KQAGHKDDALA

-193 AGQLAAQDHRDLT
+193 AAQLAAQDHRDLT
-206 PDERHQVRERLR
+206 PAERQQVRERLR

-251 LWHAI
+251 LWQAI
-256 PSHLRK
+256 PNHLRK
-262 VDKALLDATGLR
+262 VDKALFEATGFH

-321 IDALAAELS
+321 VDALAAELS
-330 MQQASDALRE
+330 MRQASPALQA
-340 RVGDSAEP
+340 RVGESAEP

-368 TALTSSQP
+368 TALNSSQP
-376 ASAEVLVD
+376 PSADVMVD
-384 NRYLIAP
+384 NRDLIAP

-399 HECGMGVIAEGPL
+399 HACGMGVIADGPL
-412 LDCLR
+412 LDSLR

-435 ARHRDALTEITDY
+435 ARHRDAMAEITDY
-448 LGLGR
+448 LGLGS
-453 YADWDEDRRIEFL
+453 YAEWDEERRIEFL

-480 FRPQADTAEV
+480 FKPQAETAEV
-490 LATCREVA
+490 LATCREIA
-498 AAPAASLGSYV
+498 AAPGASLGSYV
-509 ISMAGAASDVLAVQ
+509 ISMAGAASDVLVVQ

-559 LPGYRAGLRGP
+559 LPGYRTSLRGP

-593 YRAQENLVRICAEHQ
+593 YRAQENLVRICREHQ

-635 PPGSVAGRFRTTEQG
+635 PPGSVSGRFRTTEQG

-684 PQPAWREVM
+684 PEPAWRALM

-699 GVKAYRSV
+699 GVKAYRGV
-707 VRDNP
+707 VREHP

-765 WLGWETALS
+765 WLGWETALG

-784 LAQMREQWPFFR
+784 LGQMRERWPFFR

-808 ADAQIAEAYDE
+808 ADAEIAKAYDE
-819 RLVQPDLLPLGA
+819 RLVQPQLLPLGA

-847 TGQQVLLAH
+847 TGQSVLLAH

-862 FISLRNTY
+862 FIRLRNTY

>member
-1 MPAKNQNAVPGTGC
+1 M
-15 AGVHGHARSHRD
+15 S
-27 RVEPERDAT
+27 
-36 ERGPMTD
+36 D
-43 IDVRLREDVHVLGEL
+43 IDARLREDVHLLGEL
-58 LGETIRQQHGDAFLQ
+58 LGNTIREQYGDDFLA
-73 KIEDIRHSAKAD
+73 KIEQIRKGAKAD
-85 RRGPGEQLT
+85 RRGAVSDKTAGDELSSSLNQLQE
-94 STLADLA
+94 D
-101 EKDLLPVARAFNQ
+101 ELLPVARAFNQ
-114 FLNLANMAEQYQ
+114 FLNLANIAEQYQ
-126 LIRRRD
+126 LIHRRD
-132 AGQPE
+132 ESQPA

-151 KQAGHSNDALA
+151 QREGHSNESLA
-162 RQLAKLDIQLVLT
+162 RQLGRLEIELVLT

-193 AGQLAAQDHRDLT
+193 AAQLALQDHRDLT
-206 PDERHQVRERLR
+206 TAEREQIRERLQ

-256 PSHLRK
+256 PNYLRK
-262 VDKALLDATGLR
+262 ADHALHAATGLH

-300 AVTREVLLLAR
+300 PVTREVLLLAR
-311 WMAADLFLRD
+311 WMAADLYLRD
-321 IDALAAELS
+321 IDQLASELS
-330 MQQASDALRE
+330 MQHASPALQAK
-340 RVGDSAEP
+340 VGDSVEP
-348 YRAVLKQLRDRLR
+348 YRALLKQLRDRLR
-361 ATRAWAH
+361 ATRSWAQ
-368 TALTSSQP
+368 ASLTVATP
-376 ASAEVLVD
+376 ASADVLQH
-384 NRYLIAP
+384 NRDLLEP

-399 HECGMGVIAEGPL
+399 HECGMGVIADGPL

-423 LFLGR
+423 LFLVR
-428 LDVRQDA
+428 LDVRQDSSRHTA
-435 ARHRDALTEITDY
+435 AMTEITDY

-453 YADWDEDRRIEFL
+453 YEDWNEEMRISFL
-466 QAELKNR
+466 MKELANR
-473 RPLLPAH
+473 RPLLPGY
-480 FRPQADTAEV
+480 FKPSADTAEV
-490 LATCREVA
+490 LNTCKEVA

-528 AGLTRPMRVVPL
+528 SGVQRPMRVVPL

-552 VMQRLLG
+552 VIEQLLL
-559 LPGYRAGLRGP
+559 LPGYRARLQGP

-593 YRAQENLVRICAEHQ
+593 YRAQERLVDICREQQ

-660 GIAEQNLNLYL
+660 DIAEQNLNLYL

-684 PQPAWREVM
+684 PEPAWRHLM
-693 DQLAAD
+693 DELAAD
-699 GVKAYRSV
+699 GVSAYRAV
-707 VRDNP
+707 VRENP
-712 DFVEYFRQST
+712 QFVEYFRQST

-736 AKRRAGGIESLRAI
+736 AKRRADGIESLRAI

-765 WLGWETALS
+765 WLGWEAALS
-774 NALARGQGEL
+774 KALERGEGEL
-784 LAQMREQWPFFR
+784 LGQMREQWPFFR

-808 ADAQIAEAYDE
+808 ADADIARLYDE

-831 HLRDLLSQSC
+831 HLRDLLSQAC

-847 TGQQVLLAH
+847 TGQSQLLAH
-856 SPETLE
+856 SPDTLE
-862 FISLRNTY
+862 FIRLRNTY
-870 LDPLHRLQAELL
+870 LDPLHLLQAELL
-882 ARSRSREA
+882 ARSRQQEA
-890 ALDSPLEQALLVTVA
+890 AQDSPLEQALLVSVA

>member
-1 MPAKNQNAVPGTGC
+1 
-15 AGVHGHARSHRD
+15 
-27 RVEPERDAT
+27 
-36 ERGPMTD
+36 MTD

-58 LGETIRQQHGDAFLQ
+58 LGETIREQYGDAFLQ

-85 RRGPGEQLT
+85 RRGPGEQLS
-94 STLADLA
+94 STLGDLA
-101 EKDLLPVARAFNQ
+101 EEDLLPVARAFNQ

-132 AGQPE
+132 TGQPE

-206 PDERHQVRERLR
+206 PAERQQVRDRLR

-262 VDKALLDATGLR
+262 VDKALLEATGLR

-340 RVGDSAEP
+340 RVGDSVEP

-368 TALTSSQP
+368 SALTSSQP

-384 NRYLIAP
+384 NRDLIAP

-453 YADWDEDRRIEFL
+453 YADWDEERRIEFL

-480 FRPQADTAEV
+480 FKPQADTAEV

-699 GVKAYRSV
+699 GVKAYRGV
-707 VRDNP
+707 VRENS

-765 WLGWETALS
+765 WLGWETALD

-819 RLVQPDLLPLGA
+819 RLVQPHLLPLGA
-831 HLRDLLSQSC
+831 YLRDLLSQSC
-841 QVVLGL
+841 QVVLRL
-847 TGQQVLLAH
+847 TGQPVLLAH

>member
-1 MPAKNQNAVPGTGC
+1 
-15 AGVHGHARSHRD
+15 
-27 RVEPERDAT
+27 
-36 ERGPMTD
+36 MTD

-58 LGETIRQQHGDAFLQ
+58 LGDTIRQQHGEAFLQ

-85 RRGPGEQLT
+85 RRGAGEQLS

-101 EKDLLPVARAFNQ
+101 DEDLLPVARAFNQ

-132 AGQPE
+132 ADQPE

-206 PDERHQVRERLR
+206 VAEREQVRERLR

-262 VDKALLDATGLR
+262 VDKALLEATGLR

-321 IDALAAELS
+321 IDALASELS
-330 MQQASDALRE
+330 MQQADDALRE

-348 YRAVLKQLRDRLR
+348 YRSLLKQLRDRLR

-368 TALTSSQP
+368 SALTSSQP

-384 NRYLIAP
+384 NRDLIAP

-399 HECGMGVIAEGPL
+399 HACGMGVIAEGPL

-435 ARHRDALTEITDY
+435 ARHCDALSEITDY

-453 YADWDEDRRIEFL
+453 YADWDEEQRIEFL

-480 FRPQADTAEV
+480 FKPQADTAEV
-490 LATCREVA
+490 LATCREIA

-559 LPGYRAGLRGP
+559 LPGYRANLRGP

-593 YRAQENLVRICAEHQ
+593 YRAQENLVRICSEHQ

-699 GVKAYRSV
+699 GVKAYRGV
-707 VRDNP
+707 VRENP

-765 WLGWETALS
+765 WLGWETALN

-819 RLVQPDLLPLGA
+819 RLVQPHLLPLGA

-847 TGQQVLLAH
+847 TGQPVLLAH

>member
-1 MPAKNQNAVPGTGC
+1 MATRLPRSLSGPF
-15 AGVHGHARSHRD
+15 AG
-27 RVEPERDAT
+27 ELL
-36 ERGPMTD
+36 MTD
-43 IDVRLREDVHVLGEL
+43 IDARLREDVHLLGEL
-58 LGETIRQQHGDAFLQ
+58 LGNTIREQYGDTFLD
-73 KIEDIRHSAKAD
+73 KIEQIRKGAKAD
-85 RRGPGEQLT
+85 RRG
-94 STLADLA
+94 SADA
-101 EKDLLPVARAFNQ
+101 ELSASLNALSEDELLPVARAFNQ
-114 FLNLANMAEQYQ
+114 FLNLANIAEQYQ
-126 LIRRRD
+126 LIHRREES
-132 AGQPE
+132 QPA

-151 KQAGHSNDALA
+151 RAEGHGAEALA
-162 RQLAKLDIQLVLT
+162 RQLGRLEIELVLT

-193 AGQLAAQDHRDLT
+193 AAQLAAQDHRDLT
-206 PDERHQVRERLR
+206 SAERAQIHERLQ

-251 LWHAI
+251 LWQAI
-256 PSHLRK
+256 PNYLRK
-262 VDKALLDATGLR
+262 ADQALHAATGLR

-311 WMAADLFLRD
+311 WMAADLYLRD
-321 IDALAAELS
+321 VDHLAAELS
-330 MQQASDALRE
+330 MQNASDALRALA
-340 RVGDSAEP
+340 GDSAEP
-348 YRAVLKQLRDRLR
+348 YRAVLKQLRERLR
-361 ATRAWAH
+361 ATRNWAH
-368 TALTSSQP
+368 AALKGATP
-376 ASAEVLVD
+376 ASADVLQS
-384 NRYLIAP
+384 NRELLDP

-399 HECGMGVIAEGPL
+399 HECGMGVIADGPL

-423 LFLGR
+423 LFLVR
-428 LDVRQDA
+428 LDVRQDST
-435 ARHRDALTEITDY
+435 RHCSAMTEITDY

-453 YADWDEDRRIEFL
+453 YEDWNEEQRISFL
-466 QAELKNR
+466 LEELNNR
-473 RPLLPAH
+473 RPLLPVH
-480 FRPQADTAEV
+480 FKPSADTAEV

-528 AGLTRPMRVVPL
+528 SGVLRPMRVVPL

-552 VMQRLLG
+552 VIERLLR
-559 LPGYRAGLRGP
+559 LPGYRSRLQGP

-593 YRAQENLVRICAEHQ
+593 YRAQERLVDICREQQ

-660 GIAEQNLNLYL
+660 DIAEQNLNLYL

-684 PQPAWREVM
+684 PTPEWRHLM
-693 DQLAAD
+693 DELAAD
-699 GVKAYRSV
+699 GVNAYRAV
-707 VRDNP
+707 VRENP
-712 DFVEYFRQST
+712 QFVEYFRQST

-765 WLGWETALS
+765 WLGWETALGK
-774 NALARGQGEL
+774 ALERGEGQL
-784 LAQMREQWPFFR
+784 LGQMREQWPFFR

-808 ADAQIAEAYDE
+808 ADADIARSYDE
-819 RLVQPDLLPLGA
+819 RLVEPELLPLGA
-831 HLRDLLSQSC
+831 HLRDLLSQACS
-841 QVVLGL
+841 VVLGL
-847 TGQQVLLAH
+847 TGQSQLLAH
-856 SPETLE
+856 SPDTLE
-862 FISLRNTY
+862 FIRLRNTY
-870 LDPLHRLQAELL
+870 LDPLHLLQAELL
-882 ARSRSREA
+882 ARSRQPEVA
-890 ALDSPLEQALLVTVA
+890 QGSPVEQALLVSVA